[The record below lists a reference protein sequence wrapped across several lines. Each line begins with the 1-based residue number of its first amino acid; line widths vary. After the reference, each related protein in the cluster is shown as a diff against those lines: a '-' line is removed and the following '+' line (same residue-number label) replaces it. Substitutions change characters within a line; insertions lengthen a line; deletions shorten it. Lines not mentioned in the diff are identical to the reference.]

1 MGIMKF
7 LARKGAVGGTARIVG
22 KQYKKFRQIHPNKDE
37 IEDSEIYQLIIKDRF
52 KVLSNKTQEDNLLKK
67 ANEMSGLVELIREIL
82 GVEAGYY
89 ENTYQNQLMFESIIA
104 EELQKI
110 GINHEN

>member
-1 MGIMKF
+1 MKF

-22 KQYKKFRQIHPNKDE
+22 KQYRKFRQIHPNKDE
-37 IEDSEIYQLIIKDRF
+37 IKDSEIYQLIFKDRF
-52 KVLSNKTQEDNLLKK
+52 KVLGNKTQEDFLLRK
-67 ANEMSGLVELIREIL
+67 AYEMSGLVDLVREIL

-104 EELQKI
+104 EELQKK
-110 GINHEN
+110 GINQSEL